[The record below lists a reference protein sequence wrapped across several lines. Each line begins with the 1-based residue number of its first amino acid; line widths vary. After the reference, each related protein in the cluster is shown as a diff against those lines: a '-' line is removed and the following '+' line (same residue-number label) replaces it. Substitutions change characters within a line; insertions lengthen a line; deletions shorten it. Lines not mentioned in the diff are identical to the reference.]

1 MCRNKGTA
9 THTKHILKVTEVRSH
24 NIVRKKVFEKERKKR
39 KKKEEKGKRGKKR
52 KREEKKIEKKR

>member
-24 NIVRKKVFEKERKKR
+24 IIVRKKVFEKERKKR
-39 KKKEEKGKRGKKR
+39 KRKRKRGKGGK
-52 KREEKKIEKKR
+52 KEKGGKIK